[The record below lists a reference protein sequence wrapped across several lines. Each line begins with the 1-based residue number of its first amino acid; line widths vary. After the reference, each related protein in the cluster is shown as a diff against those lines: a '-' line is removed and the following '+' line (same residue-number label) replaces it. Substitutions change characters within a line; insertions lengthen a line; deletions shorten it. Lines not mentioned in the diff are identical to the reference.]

1 MFAKETILVLGAGA
15 SMPYGFP
22 SGRKL
27 VDEIITGLSGIYDK
41 GSLFSIVRKKRCLR
55 SEFINRLIFSDCES
69 VDAFLEKKQNQ
80 DLVEIGKQ
88 SIAIALLEHERE
100 DRFFSKYRSG
110 RRDWYSQLFSRLN
123 EGLHFEEVQKNK
135 ISIIT
140 FNYDRSLEYYLA
152 TALSNLYRKS
162 MEKSQEI
169 LDAIPIIHVHG
180 KVGRLPWD
188 KISDQDEQKS
198 SCHTV
203 PFGGK
208 ALSFR
213 WIWRQNETILRA
225 AMGIRIIP
233 EEMDDT
239 PEFIKARELLQNAKK
254 IFFLGFGFHPTN
266 IRRLSLTQLE
276 DPSIQCTT
284 LGLSADRHKFLDQF
298 KTRKGNAIFCSKM
311 GTGHVVRQDKDIWH
325 FIHEVG
331 LY

>member
-1 MFAKETILVLGAGA
+1 LVLGAGA
-15 SMPYGFP
+15 SVPYGFP

-27 VDEIITGLSGIYDK
+27 VGEIITGLSGTYGK
-41 GSLFSIVRKKRCLR
+41 ASLFPIVRKKRWLVR
-55 SEFINRLIFSDCES
+55 LEFINRLIFSDCES

-88 SIAIALLEHERE
+88 SIAIVLLEHERE
-100 DRFFSKYRSG
+100 DRFFSKYSSSM
-110 RRDWYSQLFSRLN
+110 RDWYSQLFSHLT

-135 ISIIT
+135 LSIIT

-152 TALSNLYRKS
+152 TALSNLYQKS

-180 KVGRLPWD
+180 KVGCLPWD
-188 KISDQDEQKS
+188 KISDQDKQNRS
-198 SCHTV
+198 SHTV

-208 ALSFR
+208 ELSFR
-213 WIWRQNETILRA
+213 WMWRQSETILRA
-225 AMGIRIIP
+225 AMGIKIIP

-266 IRRLSLTQLE
+266 IRRLGLTQIE
-276 DPSIQCTT
+276 DPFIQCTI
-284 LGLSADRHKFLDQF
+284 LGLSANRHKFLDQF

-311 GTGHVVRQDKDIWH
+311 GTGHVVRHDKDIWH